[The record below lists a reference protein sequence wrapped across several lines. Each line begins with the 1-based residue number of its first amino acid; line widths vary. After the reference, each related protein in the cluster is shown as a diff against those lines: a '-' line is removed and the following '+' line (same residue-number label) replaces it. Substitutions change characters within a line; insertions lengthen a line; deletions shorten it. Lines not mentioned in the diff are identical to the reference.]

1 MTDSLHFAQ
10 ISDIHISDLGDH
22 HDLLSGR
29 SASFLSQIVIE
40 LNQIEDLDFVLIS
53 GDLFDTASLA
63 EFERFQ
69 VAIRPLQKPFFV
81 IPGNHDRRDAGATE
95 GLTRHDFARH
105 FNPQI
110 EQRST
115 RPESQVGYW
124 SVEVHPEVQLIGLDS
139 IVDDDWNGRL
149 DAEQVA
155 WLESELKEQAEKIIM
170 VAIHHPLHKL
180 APIDDHPQYRK
191 FVCDNGP
198 DLLALLDR
206 HPSVKLVLT
215 GHHHQSKADWLSKRL
230 HLACPAVGLYPCAY
244 RTLRLIR
251 QSTDAWQI
259 TWQTH
264 AATDPETMGESRRRM
279 AKAWVEAGFAPDFV
293 ELHIQLALGTAH
305 DRSDSLLIR

>member
-1 MTDSLHFAQ
+1 MINSLHFAQ
-10 ISDIHISDLGDH
+10 ISDIHISDLGNH
-22 HDLLSGR
+22 HDLLSGQ
-29 SASFLSQIVIE
+29 SASFLSRIVAE
-40 LNQIEDLDFVLIS
+40 LNRIEDLDFVLIS
-53 GDLFDTASLA
+53 GDLFDTASQT
-63 EFERFQ
+63 EFEQFQ
-69 VAIRPLQKPFFV
+69 AAIHPLQKPFFV
-81 IPGNHDRRDAGATE
+81 IPGNHDRRNAEATE

-124 SVEVHPEVQLIGLDS
+124 SVEVHSEVQLIGLDS

-155 WLESELKEQAEKIIM
+155 WLESELRQHAEKLIL

-198 DLLALLDR
+198 ELLALLDQ

-215 GHHHQSKADWLSKRL
+215 GHHHQSKADRLGERL

-244 RTLRLIR
+244 RTLRLAP
-251 QSTDAWQI
+251 QPANGWQI
-259 TWQTH
+259 TWQTQP
-264 AATDPETMGESRRRM
+264 ATDPETTAEARRCMAEAWGE
-279 AKAWVEAGFAPDFV
+279 VGFAPDFV
-293 ELHIQLALGTAH
+293 ELHIQLAFGTAH
-305 DRSDSLLIR
+305 DRSGSILTT